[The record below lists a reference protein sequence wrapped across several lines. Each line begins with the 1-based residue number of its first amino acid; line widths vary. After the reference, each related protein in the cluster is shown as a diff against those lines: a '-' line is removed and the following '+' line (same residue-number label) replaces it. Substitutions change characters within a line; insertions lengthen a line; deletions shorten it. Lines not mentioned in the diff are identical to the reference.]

1 MDMNIK
7 GKQHFKA
14 SPIPTRHGGVELQ
27 IGLFAVT
34 RILGSLPSPPS
45 SSIVVSDQSV
55 VGGAV
60 IDHNDG
66 RDRRLQGTSK
76 RLFPGCVK
84 LGEKVVFC
92 LHTAGRKAQLFY
104 LIFTQPGVHQGVH
117 FLEHSFKS
125 ILDQNFWS
133 FILHTWGTYL
143 IKVMASLT

>member
-34 RILGSLPSPPS
+34 RILGSLPSSPS
-45 SSIVVSDQSV
+45 SIFVSDQSV
-55 VGGAV
+55 VGSAV
-60 IDHNDG
+60 IDQNDG

-84 LGEKVVFC
+84 LGEKVAFC
-92 LHTAGRKAQLFY
+92 LPTAGRKTQF
-104 LIFTQPGVHQGVH
+104 FTPYSHNLG
-117 FLEHSFKS
+117 S
-125 ILDQNFWS
+125 IL
-133 FILHTWGTYL
+133 
-143 IKVMASLT
+143 